1 MIRRHLRYV
10 PSPSYLSYCDEL
22 CLPPLPPLPLYAGV
36 RVVVQSTP
44 DVSVFRAAQNI
55 QLHCYVITPS
65 DYNFTWVGYCS
76 PAGEEEEVVFISSVH
91 TNSSAVLVI
100 RSTPDTC
107 LDRVVCRAE
116 DGAGSMAEDDFWNT
130 NVTG

>member
-1 MIRRHLRYV
+1 M
-10 PSPSYLSYCDEL
+10 
-22 CLPPLPPLPLYAGV
+22 

-44 DVSVFRAAQNI
+44 DVAVFRADQNI

-65 DYNFTWVGYCS
+65 SYTFTWVAYCS
-76 PAGEEEEVVFISSVH
+76 PSGEVVFSIGGH

-116 DGAGSMAEDDFWNT
+116 DGAGSIDEDEFWNT
-130 NVTG
+130 NVTGKSVTSQYTL